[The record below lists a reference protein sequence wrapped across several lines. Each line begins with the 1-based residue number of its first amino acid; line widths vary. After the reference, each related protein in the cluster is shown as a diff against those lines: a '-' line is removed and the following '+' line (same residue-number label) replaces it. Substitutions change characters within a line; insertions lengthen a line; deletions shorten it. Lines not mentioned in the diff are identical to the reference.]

1 MNKMTAFYQNLIG
14 LTEKIERRWL
24 QENYNSDVFSDVVWE
39 LTNDTD
45 LALLG
50 DLRNQ
55 LELLEYGPVRAVQAL
70 NTFSDFYFQIY
81 NNGRFYIEVLNW
93 WGGQVNAHDHD
104 FSGVQFQLKGDAL
117 NVIHDFNCRQQ
128 IGAVR
133 FGKLSARRA
142 EYWKEGGRTKVFH
155 GDIELHS
162 VFHLGRPTTSLLI
175 RTVPTNRYGAQSN
188 YFKNLAAH
196 YYVNTLQQRKKL
208 TALRLLSKGDESG
221 FRERIRHCF
230 SEQSLSE
237 NLFMLVKLGTAFFDP
252 RYAPLMTE
260 YARTCPEAEQV
271 VLAALVNTAED
282 HLRDIAHD
290 CLAATLQERMAI
302 HALIAS
308 ADSTD
313 LRRVVTDVPIGAPL
327 PLIDTFRSKLDEVRK
342 RRFDIALKV
351 LGGRLQ
357 GLTASAAD
365 TPRAP
370 LPSDLVRIVAPVS

>member
-1 MNKMTAFYQNLIG
+1 MNTMTAFYRNLIG
-14 LTEKIERRWL
+14 LTEKIEKRWQ

-39 LTNDTD
+39 LTHDTD
-45 LALLG
+45 LSLLG

-55 LELLEYGPVRAVQAL
+55 LELLEYGAVRAVQTL

-117 NVIHDFNCRQQ
+117 NVIHDFSCRQKT
-128 IGAVR
+128 GALR
-133 FGKLSARRA
+133 FGKLSARRG
-142 EYWKEGGRTKVFH
+142 EYWREGGRTKVLH

-175 RTVPTNRYGAQSN
+175 RTLPTQRYGAQSN

-208 TALRLLSKGDESG
+208 TALRLLSQGDESG
-221 FRERIRHCF
+221 FRERVCHCF
-230 SEQSLSE
+230 HEQSLSE

-260 YARTCPEAEQV
+260 YARTSPEAEQV
-271 VLAALVNTAED
+271 VLAAMVNTAED

-327 PLIDTFRSKLDEVRK
+327 PLISAFHGKLDGLRQ
-342 RRFDIALKV
+342 RRFGMAVKV
-351 LGGRLQ
+351 LGGRLE
-357 GLTASAAD
+357 GLTACAANACH
-365 TPRAP
+365 AP
-370 LPSDLVRIVAPVS
+370 IAV